1 MNARET
7 QRTAPLELTPENA
20 AAYLRQRAGYASVSR
35 LACRALGGGVSNNVI
50 LAESP
55 NERFVVKQ
63 ALPRLRVKD
72 EWLAD
77 RGRIFRERDA
87 LVDAAGLLPRGWV
100 PEVLWSDEPNYV
112 FAMRAAGEPSEFWKN
127 RLLEGR
133 LEPEWARRAGVALG
147 LTIRGSWRSEFFERK
162 YGDRTAFD
170 QLRTDPY
177 YRTIAQRNPDIA
189 GHAEEWLTR
198 SAGYRFALTHGD
210 WSPKNMLVTPA
221 GMVFIDYECAHFGD
235 PSFDAAF
242 AINHLIL
249 KGFHRPEL
257 AAGYLGLA
265 RVFFAWTLS
274 VLPAGALRYFE
285 AATARHL
292 GLLLLARVDGKSP
305 VEYLTDEGRRDLV
318 RRTAK
323 RMIRDR
329 VERLERCFELA
340 LEGIGGGR

>member
-1 MNARET
+1 MNASEP
-7 QRTAPLELTPENA
+7 QRTETLELTAENA
-20 AAYLRQRAGYASVSR
+20 AAYLRRRAEYTTVSR
-35 LACRALGGGVSNNVI
+35 LTCRALGGGVSNNVI
-50 LAESP
+50 LAETP
-55 NERFVVKQ
+55 KERFVVKQ

-77 RGRIFRERDA
+77 RSRIFRERDA
-87 LVDAAGLLPRGWV
+87 LVDAATLLPRGWV
-100 PEVLWSDEPNYV
+100 PEVLWSDEPNYL
-112 FAMRAAGEPSEFWKN
+112 FAMRAAEEPSEFWKN

-133 LEPEWARRAGVALG
+133 LEPEWARRAGIALG

-177 YRTIAQRNPDIA
+177 YRTIARRNPDVA
-189 GHAEEWLTR
+189 RHVEEWLPRT
-198 SAGYRFALTHGD
+198 AAHRFALTHGD
-210 WSPKNMLVTPA
+210 WSPKNMLLTPA

-235 PSFDAAF
+235 PSFDSAF

-249 KGFHRPEL
+249 KGFYRPDL
-257 AAGYLGLA
+257 AEGYLDLA
-265 RVFFAWTLS
+265 RLLFTWTLS
-274 VLPAGALRYFE
+274 VLPAEAVRYFE

-305 VEYLTDEGRRDLV
+305 VEYLAEEGTRDRV
-318 RRTAK
+318 RQTAK
-323 RMIRDR
+323 RLIFDR

-340 LEGIGGGR
+340 LAGIRSG

>member
-1 MNARET
+1 MNAREPE
-7 QRTAPLELTPENA
+7 RTETLELTAENA
-20 AAYLRQRAGYASVSR
+20 AAYLGRRAEYAAVAR
-35 LACRALGGGVSNNVI
+35 LECRALGGGVSNTVI
-50 LAESP
+50 LAETP

-77 RGRIFRERDA
+77 RNRIFRERDA
-87 LVDAAGLLPRGWV
+87 LLDAARLLPRGWV
-100 PEVLWSDEPNYV
+100 PEVLWSDEPNYL
-112 FAMRAAGEPSEFWKN
+112 FAMRAAREPSEFWKN

-133 LEPEWARRAGVALG
+133 LEPEWARRAGMALG
-147 LTIRGSWRSEFFERK
+147 LTIRGSWRSQFFERK
-162 YGDRTAFD
+162 YGDHTAFD

-177 YRTIAQRNPDIA
+177 YRTIARRNPDIA
-189 GHAEEWLTR
+189 EHVQEWLPRT
-198 SAGYRFALTHGD
+198 AEHRFALTHGD
-210 WSPKNMLVTPA
+210 WSPKNMLLTPA

-249 KGFHRPEL
+249 KGFYRPDL

-265 RVFFAWTLS
+265 RVFFTWTLS
-274 VLPAGALRYFE
+274 VLPAEALRYFE

-305 VEYLTDEGRRDLV
+305 VEYLTGEGQRERV
-318 RRTAK
+318 RRAAK
-323 RMIRDR
+323 RMICDR
-329 VERLERCFELA
+329 VESLERCFELA
-340 LEGIGGGR
+340 LAGIPGG